1 MNANFNLYI
10 GGADFKTFE
19 RFREIYGRQTSKKIM
34 GLIESHISEEEQL
47 ETEEPKD
54 E

>member
-10 GGADFKTFE
+10 CGADFKAFE

-34 GLIESHISEEEQL
+34 GLIASHLDEEEQQP
-47 ETEEPKD
+47 ERSKD